1 MTVSRRFFARLLAIG
16 VLAPPLAADAQP
28 TRTPRVGWLG
38 NGTAT
43 PVSKNLEAF
52 RQGLQQR
59 GWIEGQT
66 VTIDYRWAE
75 GNVSRFP
82 ALLDELLQL
91 KVDVIVLSGTSAI
104 RAARSATS
112 TVPVVIVYLADPVT
126 AGFVSSL
133 ARPGGNVTGVASE
146 FEALITKQLGLLKET
161 VPAASRVAVLKR
173 PELAPA
179 VMSSAERAARDL
191 GLALQPL
198 EVAEAAQFES
208 AFRRARAD
216 GAGAMHV
223 LPSPFF
229 YVQRRSLIELAAKY
243 RLPTVYEL
251 REFVEDGGLM
261 SYGPSVNEMFRASA
275 SHVDRILKGARP
287 GDLPIERP
295 TTFEFAVNLKAAK
308 AIGLTIPPAVL
319 TRADLTI
326 E

>member
-1 MTVSRRFFARLLAIG
+1 MTVPRRIFTKLLAIG
-16 VLAPPLAADAQP
+16 VLAAPLAASAQS
-28 TRTPRVGWLG
+28 TRAPRIGWLG
-38 NGTAT
+38 NGGPR
-43 PVSKNLEAF
+43 PVSKSLEAF

-59 GWIEGQT
+59 GWIEGQS

-82 ALLDELLQL
+82 ALIDELLQL
-91 KVDVIVLSGTSAI
+91 NVDVIVLSGTSAI
-104 RAARSATS
+104 QAARSATS
-112 TVPVVIVYLADPVT
+112 TVPLVIVYLADPVT
-126 AGFVSSL
+126 AGLVPSL

-161 VPAASRVAVLKR
+161 VPAASRIAVLKR

-179 VMSSAERAARDL
+179 IMRSAEMAAREL
-191 GLALQPL
+191 GLALQLL
-198 EVAEAAQFES
+198 EVTEASQFES
-208 AFRRARAD
+208 AFRKARAD

-229 YVQRRSLIELAAKY
+229 YLQRRLLSHLAEKY
-243 RLPTVYEL
+243 RLPAIYEL
-251 REFVEDGGLM
+251 SDYVEAGGLM
-261 SYGPSVNEMFRASA
+261 SYGPNVNEMFRASA

-295 TTFEFAVNLKAAK
+295 TTFEFALNLKAAK
-308 AIGLTIPPAVL
+308 TIGLTIPPAVL
-319 TRADLTI
+319 ARADSRI